1 MHLHLHIVHLQP
13 SPGYFNF
20 CNFFLQIN
28 PTPPSSVLNRLA
40 LNAENPMTPCIMMF
54 SHSYDIMLSSHSAA
68 PGYEYSS
75 KHLSVNC
82 HQVHGGDTRSVLM
95 IACVRQT
102 WCMSSYADNDNGY
115 DRALMNHSTN
125 GPKRPRSATTKLL
138 QLKTNMELE
147 NA

>member
-1 MHLHLHIVHLQP
+1 
-13 SPGYFNF
+13 
-20 CNFFLQIN
+20 
-28 PTPPSSVLNRLA
+28 
-40 LNAENPMTPCIMMF
+40 MF
-54 SHSYDIMLSSHSAA
+54 SHSAG

-82 HQVHGGDTRSVLM
+82 HQVHGGDTRSGLM
-95 IACVRQT
+95 MECVRQT

-125 GPKRPRSATTKLL
+125 GPQRPRSATKLL